1 MFVEWVT
8 AGVGFGISAF
18 FAVFAF
24 AVCAGIAVG
33 MVALIASVLQ
43 GGDK

>member
-8 AGVGFGISAF
+8 AGVGCGISAF
-18 FAVFAF
+18 F

-43 GGDK
+43 GGNEG